1 MKKKKYRVSDFK
13 SIDECVD
20 QIKKDGYMPVKRF
33 EKPVFQESSGKEDPE
48 PVRQEIIFEAVRVEE

>member
-1 MKKKKYRVSDFK
+1 MSDFK